1 MRLQQ
6 SFKVIIERVWARLRR
21 FEPGQLTKLPSIA
34 AGFVLMAGSWWLAQQ
49 LGPADE
55 QAVKLQP
62 GKVDYYTRG
71 LKRTVMDIDGNPK
84 EYLVTDE
91 MVHYDQEDKAELEA
105 PIMTLYAKDGP
116 PWVIHSETATI
127 PGDSDFIF
135 LNGNVLVLRDANNEG
150 RTMRI
155 ETTNVRAQ
163 PNQDYAE
170 TDEDIRV
177 ISPPDYMSGT
187 GATINFG
194 NELKYKILGNVRRK
208 HEVETENSE

>member
-1 MRLQQ
+1 MHSSL
-6 SFKVIIERVWARLRR
+6 SFKAIIDRARSWFKS
-21 FEPGQLTKLPSIA
+21 FEPAQLTKLPSIA
-34 AGFVLMAGSWWLAQQ
+34 AGLFLMAGSWWLAQH
-49 LGPADE
+49 LGPPFE
-55 QAVKLQP
+55 PTVKLQP

-71 LKRTVMDIDGNPK
+71 LKRTVMDVEGNPK

-91 MVHYDQEDKAELEA
+91 MVHYDQEDKAELQA

-135 LNGNVLVLRDANNEG
+135 LNGNVLVLRDENKDG

-163 PNQDYAE
+163 PNHDYAE
-170 TDEDIRV
+170 TDDDIRV
-177 ISPPDYMSGT
+177 ISPPDYMTGT

-194 NELKYKILGNVRRK
+194 SELKYKILANVHRK
-208 HEVETENSE
+208 HEVEAESSE